1 MAKTWEG
8 RANASD
14 PDGGFRKAA
23 VAAVENY
30 KADNGALPTQLKVT
44 EMYVEVRN
52 PIHQY
57 IVVLGPGG

>member
-8 RANASD
+8 RANAQD

-23 VAAVENY
+23 ADAVEKY
-30 KADNGALPTQLKVT
+30 KADNGALPTQLKVA

-57 IVVLGPGG
+57 IVVLGPGR